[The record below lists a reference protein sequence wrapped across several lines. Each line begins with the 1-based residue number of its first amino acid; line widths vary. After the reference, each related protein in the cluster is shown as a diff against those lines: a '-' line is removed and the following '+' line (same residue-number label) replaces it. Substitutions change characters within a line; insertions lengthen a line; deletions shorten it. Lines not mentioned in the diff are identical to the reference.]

1 MIEKLINNDNF
12 KLRSLDPP
20 NNHHRL
26 PLIIQLETLI
36 ENSFVNVTLYQI
48 PKNNGQIKDSKVLF
62 MDNPNSN
69 IQINAADKLVRNIL
83 IELELVKFEILLRRI
98 KPIEI

>member
-1 MIEKLINNDNF
+1 
-12 KLRSLDPP
+12 
-20 NNHHRL
+20 
-26 PLIIQLETLI
+26 
-36 ENSFVNVTLYQI
+36 
-48 PKNNGQIKDSKVLF
+48 